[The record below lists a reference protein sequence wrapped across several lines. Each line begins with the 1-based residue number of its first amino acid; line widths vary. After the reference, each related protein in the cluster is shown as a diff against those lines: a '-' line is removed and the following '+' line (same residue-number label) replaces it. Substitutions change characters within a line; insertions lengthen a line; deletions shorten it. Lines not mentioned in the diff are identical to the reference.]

1 MKPIIA
7 VLLALLL
14 TGCSMS
20 QLAGVGFN
28 SHPRADAMRFCAGYV
43 DLATPGVSVLAIIS
57 LARNA
62 TEPGGTSA
70 LGRDPPAIMRNCADL
85 FDMIDE

>member
-1 MKPIIA
+1 MKPLPVA
-7 VLLALLL
+7 LLALLL
-14 TGCSMS
+14 AGCSMS
-20 QLAGVGFN
+20 QLTGANFN

-57 LARNA
+57 LAQNA
-62 TEPGGTSA
+62 TEPGGASA
-70 LGRDPPAIMRNCADL
+70 LGRDPADIMRRCANL